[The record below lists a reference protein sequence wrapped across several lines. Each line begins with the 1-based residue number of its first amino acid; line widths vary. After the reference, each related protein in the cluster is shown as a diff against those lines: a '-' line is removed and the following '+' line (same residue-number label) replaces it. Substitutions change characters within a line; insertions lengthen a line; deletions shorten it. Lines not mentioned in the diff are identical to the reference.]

1 MSRTRSVATAAVV
14 AIVAI
19 AGGILL
25 ARALLDGGGAAL
37 QASLAKAT
45 LLDPPRPLPAFALTD
60 HTGASFDPFRLKNHW
75 SLLFF
80 GFTHC
85 PDVCPTTLGML
96 AQTEKILGDLP
107 VEQRPQI
114 VLISVDPQRDT
125 PQQLASYLRFF
136 SPSFT
141 GVTGTQDAI
150 DKFTQALGVPVAISE
165 VANGGYTV
173 DHSAAIFLIDPN
185 GAMRALFST
194 PHSPAIIAADYRRI
208 VDSGFVPASDLK
220 AR

>member
-1 MSRTRSVATAAVV
+1 MSRTRSIALAAVV

-25 ARALLDGGGAAL
+25 ARAMLGDNGVAQLE
-37 QASLAKAT
+37 LAKAT
-45 LLDPPRPLPAFALTD
+45 LLNPPRALPQFALTD
-60 HTGASFDPFRLKNHW
+60 HTGARFDQARLQNRW

-96 AQTEKILGDLP
+96 AQTEKALGDLP
-107 VEQRPQI
+107 TEQRPQI
-114 VLISVDPQRDT
+114 VLVSVDPQRDT
-125 PQQLASYLRFF
+125 PEQLASYVRFF

-141 GVTGTQDAI
+141 GVTGSQDAI
-150 DKFTQALGVPVAISE
+150 DTFTRALGVPVAIS
-165 VANGGYTV
+165 ALPNGDYSV
-173 DHSAAIFLIDPN
+173 DHSAAIFLIDPS

-208 VDSGFVPASDLK
+208 VDGGFVPAPDLK
-220 AR
+220 AK

>member
-1 MSRTRSVATAAVV
+1 M
-14 AIVAI
+14 
-19 AGGILL
+19 
-25 ARALLDGGGAAL
+25 
-37 QASLAKAT
+37 
-45 LLDPPRPLPAFALTD
+45 PA
-60 HTGASFDPFRLKNHW
+60 RLKHRW

-96 AQTEKILGDLP
+96 AQTEKALANLP
-107 VEQRPQI
+107 DERRPQI

-125 PQQLASYLRFF
+125 PQQLASYVKFF

-150 DKFTQALGVPVAISE
+150 DDFARALGVPVAISPTD
-165 VANGGYTV
+165 NGDYTV
-173 DHSAAIFLIDPN
+173 DHSAAIFLVDPD

-194 PHSPAIIAADYRRI
+194 PHSPAIIADDYRRI
-208 VDSGFVPASDLK
+208 VDAG
-220 AR
+220 

>member
-1 MSRTRSVATAAVV
+1 MSRIQSIITAAVV

-19 AGGILL
+19 AGGVLL
-25 ARALLDGGGAAL
+25 ARAMLGGSGAEQLA
-37 QASLAKAT
+37 LAKAT
-45 LLDPPRPLPAFALTD
+45 LLTPPRALPEFTLTD
-60 HTGASFDPFRLKNHW
+60 HTGAAFDQSRLKNRW

-96 AQTEKILGDLP
+96 AQTEKTLADLP
-107 VEQRPQI
+107 IEQRPQI
-114 VLISVDPQRDT
+114 VLVSVDPQRDT
-125 PQQLASYLRFF
+125 PEQLASYVRFF

-141 GVTGTQDAI
+141 GVTGTQTEI
-150 DKFTQALGVPVAISE
+150 DKFTRELGVPVAIS
-165 VANGGYTV
+165 ALPNGEYSV

-194 PHSPAIIAADYRRI
+194 PHSPAIIAADYRSI
-208 VDSGFVPASDLK
+208 VGSGSAPASGSK
-220 AR
+220 AQ